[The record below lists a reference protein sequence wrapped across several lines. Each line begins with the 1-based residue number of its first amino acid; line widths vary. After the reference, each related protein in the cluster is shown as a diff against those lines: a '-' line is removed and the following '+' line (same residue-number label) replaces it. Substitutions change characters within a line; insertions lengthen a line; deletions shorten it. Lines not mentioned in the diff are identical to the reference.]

1 MRARERP
8 WYPLR
13 DLIPAEDRV
22 ELDEGWNELLDA
34 AEDSVDRFEEDL
46 EKGR

>member
-22 ELDEGWNELLDA
+22 ELDKDWNELLD
-34 AEDSVDRFEEDL
+34 SVDDMEKDL
-46 EKGR
+46 NKGL